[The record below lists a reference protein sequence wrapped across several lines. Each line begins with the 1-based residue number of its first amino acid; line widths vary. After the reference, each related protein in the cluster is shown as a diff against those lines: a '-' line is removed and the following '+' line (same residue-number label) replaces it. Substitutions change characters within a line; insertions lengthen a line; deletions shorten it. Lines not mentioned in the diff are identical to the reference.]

1 VQTQPEPKTWSAR
14 RLQEQVA
21 AEDPKPLFLLLP
33 LTDNEQK
40 SAFYSRAG
48 HWANNWSG
56 IDVLMFFFIH
66 GCILHCE
73 EEILEDLGSYSPGTL
88 LMIFT
93 ICKVFDEILLD
104 ILVWRLK
111 RIKRYF

>member
-1 VQTQPEPKTWSAR
+1 M
-14 RLQEQVA
+14 
-21 AEDPKPLFLLLP
+21 LP
-33 LTDNEQK
+33 
-40 SAFYSRAG
+40 RAG

-93 ICKVFDEILLD
+93 ICKVFDEILTGYIGMKTEENKQIFLG
-104 ILVWRLK
+104 LRLFGPVLWI
-111 RIKRYF
+111 RIRMIW